1 MDRSVAPLL
10 VLASQSPSRV
20 NILRSS
26 GIGFSQLVSGVDEDA
41 AVAAREAERGRGLS
55 PGEKALVLARA
66 KAEAVA
72 ALPETAGR
80 LVLGCDSVF
89 ELDGAAYGK
98 PRTPETARER
108 LREMSGRT
116 GTLHTGHWLVDRRG
130 TPGTDDAAAPE
141 SAAEHADAPAEKSG
155 AGRFHDAAP
164 AQGAGHGSGLL
175 RSATVDFAR
184 MSLPEIEAY
193 AATGEPLWVAGSFTL
208 EGYGAAFITGI
219 RGESHTVLGLSVNGL
234 RELLAGIGLEI
245 TDLWVPDA

>member
-10 VLASQSPSRV
+10 VLASQSPSRA
-20 NILRSS
+20 NILRGS

-41 AVAAREAERGRGLS
+41 AVATREAELGRGLS
-55 PGEKALVLARA
+55 PGEKAQVLART

-72 ALPETAGR
+72 ALPQTEGR

-130 TPGTDDAAAPE
+130 APGTEDAAGGGRPAHRT
-141 SAAEHADAPAEKSG
+141 AEHAAKSG
-155 AGRFHDAAP
+155 ADRAARAPEASATAPGR
-164 AQGAGHGSGLL
+164 GLL
-175 RSATVDFAR
+175 RSASVDFDR
-184 MSLPEIEAY
+184 MSAREIEAY
-193 AATGEPLWVAGSFTL
+193 AETGEPLWVAGSFTL

-219 RGESHTVLGLSVNGL
+219 RGESHTVLGLSVNAL

-245 TDLWVPDA
+245 TDLWVPGA